1 LWADHAARRSIRKSY
16 EVLLGKSEG
25 KRSLGRRSH
34 KWRIILKSI
43 LKENFELGYGLD

>member
-1 LWADHAARRSIRKSY
+1 MWADHAARRDARKSY
-16 EVLLGKSEG
+16 QVLFRKSEG
-25 KRSLGRRSH
+25 KRPLGRRSH